1 MKQFAIIGVSKFGFR
16 VMEEL
21 SQIDCEILIIDKDR
35 ELIEKLKDRVS
46 YSYIADVLNEETIR
60 KLVPSTVDAAIVDL
74 GDRTEASIL
83 VTNYLKK
90 IGVSRIIAK
99 AETDEHGEILEIVGA
114 TDVIFPNREAAKR
127 LTPMLAFS
135 HLFNYLPISNG
146 LIIAE
151 IKTPAKHVGMS
162 LVEADFRK
170 TYKFNVI
177 AIRKEDD
184 EEAGYLFFAPDYRL
198 QANDILLVAG
208 SETDLAGL
216 IGDAPVKRRK
226 GINRLFHTLLRRDR
240 KTPKQ

>member
-35 ELIEKLKDRVS
+35 EVIEKLKDRVS

-60 KLVPSTVDAAIVDL
+60 KLVPATVDAAIVDL

-114 TDVIFPNREAAKR
+114 THVIFPNREAAKR
-127 LTPMLAFS
+127 LTPMIAFS

-151 IKTPAKHVGMS
+151 IKVPAKHVGMS
-162 LVEADFRK
+162 LIEADFRRA
-170 TYKFNVI
+170 YKFNVI
-177 AIRKEDD
+177 ALRKADD
-184 EEAGYLFFAPDYRL
+184 EEAGYLFFDPDYRL
-198 QANDILLVAG
+198 QGNDVLLVAG
-208 SETDLAGL
+208 NEEDLSGL
-216 IGDAPVKRRK
+216 VSDAPIKKRTA
-226 GINRLFHTLLRRDR
+226 INRLFHNLMRRDR
-240 KTPKQ
+240 KGGR